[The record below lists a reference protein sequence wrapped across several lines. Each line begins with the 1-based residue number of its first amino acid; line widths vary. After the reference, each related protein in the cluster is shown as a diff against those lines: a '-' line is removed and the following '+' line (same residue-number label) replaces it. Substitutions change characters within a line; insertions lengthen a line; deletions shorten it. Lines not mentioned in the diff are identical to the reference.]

1 MYNIEWTDPAW
12 EDIDELADYL
22 IGQEE
27 SFQLAEEIVK
37 RILQAPERLSVMP
50 WSGKPGRVP
59 DTRELIVQKTRYS
72 LVYSVSDTTVF
83 ILRVMHSSRLF
94 PPASEQTDNLDE

>member
-12 EDIDELADYL
+12 ADIDELADYL

-27 SFQLAEEIVK
+27 SFQLVEKIVK
-37 RILQAPERLSVMP
+37 RILQAPEHLSVMP
-50 WSGKPGRVP
+50 WSGKPGRVQG
-59 DTRELIVQKTRYS
+59 TRELLVQKTRYS

-83 ILRVMHSSRLF
+83 ILRVIHSSRLF
-94 PPASEQTDNLDE
+94 PPASDQSDNLDE

>member
-1 MYNIEWTDPAW
+1 MYNIEWADPAW
-12 EDIDELADYL
+12 EDIDELVGYL

-27 SFQLAEEIVK
+27 DVQLVEEIVK
-37 RILQAPERLSVMP
+37 RILQAPEHLSVMP

-59 DTRELIVQKTRYS
+59 DTRELLVQKTRYS
-72 LVYSVSDTTVF
+72 LVYAVSDTTVF

-94 PPASEQTDNLDE
+94 PPAFEQIEN

>member
-12 EDIDELADYL
+12 EDIDELSDYL
-22 IGQEE
+22 VAHEE
-27 SFQLAEEIVK
+27 DFQLAEEIVK
-37 RILQAPERLSVMP
+37 RILEAPERLSVMP

-59 DTRELIVQKTRYS
+59 GTRELLVQKTRYS

-83 ILRVMHSSRLF
+83 ILRVIHSSRLF
-94 PPASEQTDNLDE
+94 PSVPDQNGNLGE

>member
-1 MYNIEWTDPAW
+1 MYNIEWTEPAW

-22 IGQEE
+22 MRQEE
-27 SFQLAEEIVK
+27 SFQLAEELVR
-37 RILQAPERLSVMP
+37 RILEAPERLAVMP

-59 DTRELIVQKTRYS
+59 DTRELLVQKTRYS
-72 LVYSVSDTTVF
+72 LVYAVSETTVF

-94 PPASEQTDNLDE
+94 PPAPDQSGKP

>member
-12 EDIDELADYL
+12 ADIDELADYL
-22 IGQEE
+22 VAQEE
-27 SFQLAEEIVK
+27 DFRLAEEIVQ
-37 RILQAPERLSVMP
+37 RILQATEQLTDMP

-59 DTRELIVQKTRYS
+59 DTRELLVPKTRYS
-72 LVYSVSDTTVF
+72 LVYSVSGATVF

-94 PPASEQTDNLDE
+94 PPITV

>member
-1 MYNIEWTDPAW
+1 MYNIEWADPAW

-22 IGQEE
+22 IDQEE
-27 SFQLAEEIVK
+27 DFQLVEESVK

-59 DTRELIVQKTRYS
+59 DTRELLVQKTRYS

-94 PPASEQTDNLDE
+94 PPVFEHIEN